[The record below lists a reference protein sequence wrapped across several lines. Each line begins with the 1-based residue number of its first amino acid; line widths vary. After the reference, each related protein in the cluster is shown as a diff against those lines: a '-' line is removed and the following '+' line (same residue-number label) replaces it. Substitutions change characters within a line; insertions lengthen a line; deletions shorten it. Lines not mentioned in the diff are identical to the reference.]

1 MKVTIDIPDSYALYF
16 SLSALSG
23 LEKQFKL
30 FTALMLIKQGKISVS
45 KGAEL
50 AEITIY
56 DFLKECKEND
66 IPVIDYSK
74 KELDEEFA
82 NIRKELPW
90 RGDHASECWNVGMLG
105 C

>member
-1 MKVTIDIPDSYALYF
+1 MKVTLDIPDSYALYF
-16 SLSALSG
+16 NLSALSC

-30 FTALMLIKQGKISVS
+30 FAASMLVKQGKISVS

-56 DFLKECKEND
+56 DFFRECKGND

-74 KELDEEFA
+74 EELEEEFETL
-82 NIRKELPW
+82 RKEL
-90 RGDHASECWNVGMLG
+90 L
-105 C
+105 